1 VISIADSYLARLG
14 VEYRPPAAHGMNFSL
29 GARLEGVPVRDLVGT
44 SEGFRRPGYIV
55 SVEPGVSVPLGRW
68 SLALSVPVAVY
79 RNRLQSVADQEQT
92 AATGIYQHGD
102 VIYPNF
108 SIICGISKRW

>member
-1 VISIADSYLARLG
+1 VGRQRTRSNYLRRKF
-14 VEYRPPAAHGMNFSL
+14 VKPFKSL
-29 GARLEGVPVRDLVGT
+29 SVALAVAT

-55 SVEPGVSVPLGRW
+55 SVEPSVSVPLGRW

-92 AATGIYQHGD
+92 AATGIYQHSD

>member
-55 SVEPGVSVPLGRW
+55 SAEPQRVRTARRW
-68 SLALSVPVAVY
+68 SLACLCRSRSIAIVSRAL
-79 RNRLQSVADQEQT
+79 RTRADSRDWDLP
-92 AATGIYQHGD
+92 A
-102 VIYPNF
+102 
-108 SIICGISKRW
+108 W